1 MPAPSSGCRWRRLGL
16 FLVLYALFAP
26 LLGQVDSAFVETFT
40 TQTRINGG
48 LRYRDNGA
56 RFSVADQEQLEL
68 KNRGLALRI
77 GGRYKWLGYTFS
89 IPISDL
95 GTGSDTDEGS
105 SLGANLQLFRRKVY
119 LNANVRRTKGFID
132 VPRDGPETF
141 REDVRF
147 VNVLLFGFRIL
158 NSNRF
163 SIRSS
168 FRMRER
174 QLRSAGS
181 FLVGGAIQR
190 QVLTADSLKVP
201 LRASGPTPINRF
213 NQSKVGVGLG
223 YAHTFVFGKL
233 WFVTPLLIA
242 GPELRF
248 VAYDLVQGEREI
260 ERMQLSA
267 RVRGRLAV
275 GANGRRRFA
284 ALVASYLPNSDTNDS
299 FDTRVDETLVELV
312 LGYRIGIGN

>member
-1 MPAPSSGCRWRRLGL
+1 
-16 FLVLYALFAP
+16 
-26 LLGQVDSAFVETFT
+26 
-40 TQTRINGG
+40 
-48 LRYRDNGA
+48 
-56 RFSVADQEQLEL
+56 
-68 KNRGLALRI
+68 
-77 GGRYKWLGYTFS
+77 
-89 IPISDL
+89 
-95 GTGSDTDEGS
+95 
-105 SLGANLQLFRRKVY
+105 
-119 LNANVRRTKGFID
+119 
-132 VPRDGPETF
+132 
-141 REDVRF
+141 
-147 VNVLLFGFRIL
+147 
-158 NSNRF
+158 
-163 SIRSS
+163 
-168 FRMRER
+168 MRER

-248 VAYDLVQGEREI
+248 VEYDLVQGEREI